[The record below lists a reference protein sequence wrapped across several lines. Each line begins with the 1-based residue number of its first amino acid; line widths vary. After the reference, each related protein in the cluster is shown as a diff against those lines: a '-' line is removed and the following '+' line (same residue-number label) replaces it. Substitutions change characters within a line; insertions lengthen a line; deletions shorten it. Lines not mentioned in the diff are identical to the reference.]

1 MKSGLDFKK
10 FKDITLLIISTY
22 NLKLLIDGKKTND
35 SQYELNRSQN
45 TVEKLTSISD
55 LLSAEIKKK
64 KILIATLGLNDSYNQ
79 QVSDL
84 YGSLKDLSL
93 KVQIAKIKELHMQE
107 KFKNLKFLVES
118 GKFETLG
125 NIIKEKE
132 NDNKEFDEINSQLT
146 KVITNLQSFDKT
158 HQLDLMKA
166 INNPE
171 ILQKLRESKELED
184 FKKRLVES
192 NLLELELELEDNI
205 NKSSILDVDW
215 FKGLNVLQQIGLS
228 FLIFKGIILSCLTSI
243 IFIFFGDYL
252 LNKYDIEVRFPKL
265 AKIIKLRRKFS
276 NYYLIYNVGIIAL
289 IAIIESIF
297 IISYMDVDIF
307 SIIS

>member
-64 KILIATLGLNDSYNQ
+64 KDINKGLNDSYNQ

-93 KVQIAKIKELHMQE
+93 KVQIAKIKEEE

-125 NIIKEKE
+125 
-132 NDNKEFDEINSQLT
+132 
-146 KVITNLQSFDKT
+146 
-158 HQLDLMKA
+158 
-166 INNPE
+166 
-171 ILQKLRESKELED
+171 
-184 FKKRLVES
+184 
-192 NLLELELELEDNI
+192 
-205 NKSSILDVDW
+205 
-215 FKGLNVLQQIGLS
+215 
-228 FLIFKGIILSCLTSI
+228 
-243 IFIFFGDYL
+243 
-252 LNKYDIEVRFPKL
+252 
-265 AKIIKLRRKFS
+265 
-276 NYYLIYNVGIIAL
+276 
-289 IAIIESIF
+289 
-297 IISYMDVDIF
+297 
-307 SIIS
+307 

>member
-1 MKSGLDFKK
+1 
-10 FKDITLLIISTY
+10 
-22 NLKLLIDGKKTND
+22 
-35 SQYELNRSQN
+35 
-45 TVEKLTSISD
+45 
-55 LLSAEIKKK
+55 
-64 KILIATLGLNDSYNQ
+64 
-79 QVSDL
+79 
-84 YGSLKDLSL
+84 
-93 KVQIAKIKELHMQE
+93 MQE

-158 HQLDLMKA
+158 HQSDLMKA

-243 IFIFFGDYL
+243 IFIFL
-252 LNKYDIEVRFPKL
+252 V
-265 AKIIKLRRKFS
+265 II
-276 NYYLIYNVGIIAL
+276 YLINMIL
-289 IAIIESIF
+289 KLDF
-297 IISYMDVDIF
+297 LN
-307 SIIS
+307 

>member
-1 MKSGLDFKK
+1 
-10 FKDITLLIISTY
+10 
-22 NLKLLIDGKKTND
+22 
-35 SQYELNRSQN
+35 
-45 TVEKLTSISD
+45 
-55 LLSAEIKKK
+55 
-64 KILIATLGLNDSYNQ
+64 
-79 QVSDL
+79 
-84 YGSLKDLSL
+84 
-93 KVQIAKIKELHMQE
+93 MQE

>member
-64 KILIATLGLNDSYNQ
+64 KDINKGLNDSYNQ

-192 NLLELELELEDNI
+192 NLLELELELELEDNI

>member
-64 KILIATLGLNDSYNQ
+64 KDINKGLNDSYNQ

-93 KVQIAKIKELHMQE
+93 KVQIAKIKEEE

-158 HQLDLMKA
+158 HQSDLMKA

-192 NLLELELELEDNI
+192 NLLESELEDNI